1 MDVWENRF
9 MTVIRC
15 TQKLL
20 DEMGPKA
27 SKLPAPSNVPGWHAN
42 VFRIERHKCV
52 LFTHDESLFSVFI
65 PWLHKEDFLSLG
77 ETFSQ
82 RLFKTLLWH
91 EFPQEQMEVILDT
104 LREIQYGKSNNRSVL
119 GTMNELRFQIEYF
132 ASDSGGLENLD
143 LVELHFRIN
152 QMLFSANG
160 SKHPVEA
167 LKAISS
173 DVSRNMAND
182 LLH

>member
-1 MDVWENRF
+1 
-9 MTVIRC
+9 
-15 TQKLL
+15 
-20 DEMGPKA
+20 
-27 SKLPAPSNVPGWHAN
+27 
-42 VFRIERHKCV
+42 
-52 LFTHDESLFSVFI
+52 
-65 PWLHKEDFLSLG
+65 
-77 ETFSQ
+77 
-82 RLFKTLLWH
+82 
-91 EFPQEQMEVILDT
+91 
-104 LREIQYGKSNNRSVL
+104 
-119 GTMNELRFQIEYF
+119 MNELRFQIEYF

-167 LKAISS
+167 LMAISS